1 MPLTQGSRLGPY
13 EVVSPLGAGGMGE
26 VYRARDTRLDREV
39 AIKVLPAGILSDEAS
54 RSRFRKEAKALSRLS
69 HPHVATLLDFGSA
82 DGSDYLVMELIP
94 GPTLEEELHKGPLPP
109 KDVVRLGAQLARGL
123 KAAHDQGV
131 IHRDLKPSN
140 LCLTGDGLLKI
151 LDFGLA
157 RIARPASEPPREDT
171 DTDTALGK
179 VVGSPPYMP
188 PEQVLGKEVDAR
200 TDIYSAGAVL
210 YELATGR
217 RPFGQ
222 RKGAALTDAILH
234 EAPESARSVNGA
246 VSARLEAV
254 IVKALDKD
262 PGLRYQTAGE
272 LLVDLERLQQGSEAT
287 ASGTRGEPSGTGA
300 GVAAQ
305 RTRRWAIATAAGV
318 AVLAGTAWVVW
329 SPLPPRI
336 TNIRPLGLDV
346 GPAFFWPG
354 VATWTTDGVRLY
366 YVVFEGGR
374 RRIRQVAVS
383 GGEPVDVP
391 IPFPS
396 VEICG
401 FLRKQSALLVLV
413 PDEGLPDGPAWLV
426 PVPQG
431 APRRLGDLRANFMA
445 LSPDEEHLLLVQGS
459 RILLAL
465 VDGSGSRTLL
475 DIAAIGPAWIRWAPD
490 GKRFRFAGRGPSG
503 HERETWVWESST
515 AAETP
520 RPLWP
525 GGRGDWTP
533 DGRHFVFEKRSAQR
547 GEIAAVR
554 EDRWL
559 PWARPQPIPLT
570 AGPLDFSQVGARP
583 DGRGLLAFGR
593 AAKAEL
599 QRCEKGSRRFERFL
613 DGQSIGMVRP
623 SPDGQWLAWVTY
635 PEGVLWRGR
644 RDGRDRLPL
653 TSPPLRAFL
662 PSWSPDGTK
671 VAFIGADSA
680 TDEPMLRGGSLATEA
695 QNGSLR
701 LVSANG
707 GAVEVLAT
715 PEGRFSFWDP
725 CFLPDGRLLFSR
737 AFPRSLGILTIDLQT
752 RAVSV
757 LGGAEKF
764 FYPKCGP
771 QGQVLASRALADDSP
786 GGLTVYW
793 PKRAAWEDLGTTR
806 LVYPTWTRDGQSFCG
821 LDREANRIECYSFA
835 TRHLEPRAEIGDM
848 PLLTWVAVPW
858 MGLDAD
864 DSPMV
869 MRDRSTRDIYSL
881 DWEVP

>member
-1 MPLTQGSRLGPY
+1 MPLTPGSRLGPY

-26 VYRARDTRLDREV
+26 VYRARDTRLERDV
-39 AIKVLPAGILSDEAS
+39 AVKVLPAGILSDEAS
-54 RSRFRKEAKALSRLS
+54 RSRFRKEAKALSRLT

-82 DGSDYLVMELIP
+82 DGSEYLVMELVP
-94 GPTLEEELHKGPLPP
+94 GPTLDEELQKGPLPT

-171 DTDTALGK
+171 DTDTGLGK

-188 PEQVLGKEVDAR
+188 PEQVLGKDVDAR

-217 RPFGQ
+217 RPFGG

-246 VSARLEAV
+246 VSPGLEAV

-272 LLVDLERLQQGSEAT
+272 LLVDLERLQHGSEAA
-287 ASGTRGEPSGTGA
+287 ASGAGIDPSRA
-300 GVAAQ
+300 GVGAAVG
-305 RTRRWAIATAAGV
+305 RSRRWMIATAATITAV
-318 AVLAGTAWVVW
+318 AGATWLLW
-329 SPLPPRI
+329 PPPQPRI

-346 GPAFFWPG
+346 GPAFSLTFEP
-354 VATWTTDGVRLY
+354 TWTTDGVRLY
-366 YVVFEGGR
+366 YVALFEGR
-374 RRIRQVAVS
+374 YRICQVPVS
-383 GGEPVDVP
+383 GGEPVE
-391 IPFPS
+391 IPTPFHS
-396 VEICG
+396 GMEIHG
-401 FLRKQSALLVLV
+401 FLRKQSALLVLAGAEV
-413 PDEGLPDGPAWLV
+413 WLV

-431 APRRLGDLRANFMA
+431 APRRVGGLRAAFIA
-445 LSPDEEHLLLVQGS
+445 LSPDEEHLVLVQERR
-459 RILLAL
+459 RILLAP
-465 VDGSGSRTLL
+465 VDGSEARLLL
-475 DIAAIGPAWIRWAPD
+475 DVPAIAPTWIRWAPD
-490 GKRFRFAGRGPSG
+490 GRRFRFAGRGPAG
-503 HERETWVWESST
+503 HEIEGYVWESST
-515 AAETP
+515 AGETP

-525 GGRGDWTP
+525 GGRGEWTG
-533 DGRHFVFEKRSAQR
+533 DGRHFVFDQWNPFAVRS
-547 GEIAAVR
+547 EVAAVR
-554 EDRWL
+554 ESHWL
-559 PWARPQPIPLT
+559 SWAGPQPVRLT
-570 AGPLDFSQVGARP
+570 AGPLGFSYVGSRP

-599 QRCEKGSRRFERFL
+599 HHYDNGSKRFEPFL
-613 DGQSIGMVRP
+613 DGQSIGMVKP

-680 TDEPMLRGGSLATEA
+680 TDERW
-695 QNGSLR
+695 SLR

-707 GAVEVLAT
+707 GAVEVLAK
-715 PEGRFSFWDP
+715 PEGKFSFWDP

-737 AFPRSLGILTIDLQT
+737 AFPRSPAGILTVDLQT
-752 RAVSV
+752 RAVSP

-786 GGLTVYW
+786 WALTVYW
-793 PKRAAWEDLGTTR
+793 PKRAAWEDLGANP

-821 LDREANRIECYSFA
+821 LDREANRIACYSFA
-835 TRHLEPRAEIGDM
+835 SRRLETRAEIGDM
-848 PLLTWVAVPW
+848 PLLSWVLVPW

-881 DWEVP
+881 DWEAP

>member
-1 MPLTQGSRLGPY
+1 MPLSTGSRLGPY

-26 VYRARDTRLDREV
+26 VYRARDTRLDRDV
-39 AIKVLPAGILSDEAS
+39 AIKVLPVGLLSDEAS

-82 DGSDYLVMELIP
+82 DGSDYLVMELVP
-94 GPTLEEELHKGPLPP
+94 GPTLDEALQKGPLPP

-157 RIARPASEPPREDT
+157 RVVRPASEPAREDT

-234 EAPESARSVNGA
+234 DTPESPRSVNAA
-246 VSARLEAV
+246 VSPGLEAV

-287 ASGTRGEPSGTGA
+287 GSGTRGVPSGTGPR
-300 GVAAQ
+300 VAAQ
-305 RTRRWAIATAAGV
+305 RSRRWVIATVV
-318 AVLAGTAWVVW
+318 AISALAGAAWLLRP
-329 SPLPPRI
+329 PLPPRI
-336 TNIRPLGLDV
+336 TNIRPLGLNV
-346 GPAFFWPG
+346 GPDFAHVTAP
-354 VATWTTDGVRLY
+354 TWTTDGVRLY
-366 YVVFEGGR
+366 YVVLDEGR
-374 RRIRQVAVS
+374 WRIRQAPVS
-383 GGEPVDVP
+383 GGEPVEVP
-391 IPFPS
+391 TPFRS
-396 VEICG
+396 GIEICG
-401 FLRKQSALLVLV
+401 FLRKQSALLVLA
-413 PDEGLPDGPAWLV
+413 DDGGANGNVWLV
-426 PVPQG
+426 PAPRG
-431 APRRLGDLRANFMA
+431 APRRVGDLRADSMA
-445 LSPDEEHLLLVQGS
+445 LSPDEEHLLLVHGS
-459 RILLAL
+459 RILLARA
-465 VDGSGSRTLL
+465 DGTGARQLL
-475 DIAAIGPAWIRWAPD
+475 DIPAVGWPRWIRWAPD
-490 GKRFRFAGRGPSG
+490 GKRFRFTGRGPAGPDS
-503 HERETWVWESST
+503 ESWVWESS
-515 AAETP
+515 AAGETP

-525 GGRGDWTP
+525 GERGEWTG
-533 DGRHFVFEKRSAQR
+533 DGRYFVFDQTNQPALRWDV
-547 GEIAAVR
+547 AAVR
-554 EDRWL
+554 EGHWL
-559 PWARPQPIPLT
+559 PWFRPYPVRLT
-570 AGPLDFSQVGARP
+570 AGPVSFDHVGGRP

-593 AAKAEL
+593 TRNAEL
-599 QRCEKGSRRFERFL
+599 QRYDTRSKRFERFL
-613 DGQSIGMVRP
+613 DGQSVGMVRP

-653 TSPPLRAFL
+653 TSPPLQAFL
-662 PSWSPDGTK
+662 PTWSPDGTK

-680 TDEPMLRGGSLATEA
+680 GDER
-695 QNGSLR
+695 GSLR

-707 GAVEVLAT
+707 GAVEVLAK
-715 PEGRFSFWDP
+715 PEQGSQYWDP
-725 CFLPDGRLLFSR
+725 CFLPDGRTLLFSVLDGT
-737 AFPRSLGILTIDLQT
+737 PGIHKIDLET
-752 RAVSV
+752 RALSR
-757 LGGAEKF
+757 LDGAAQL

-771 QGQVLASRALADDSP
+771 QGQVLASRLV
-786 GGLTVYW
+786 GWRQIFMVYR
-793 PKRAAWEDLGTTR
+793 PQRAAWEDLGPFP
-806 LVYPTWTRDGQSFCG
+806 LNYPTWTRDGKAFCG
-821 LDREANRIECYSFA
+821 LDVEGNRIDCYSFA
-835 TRHLEPRAEIGDM
+835 SRRIEARAEIGDM

-881 DWEVP
+881 DWEAP